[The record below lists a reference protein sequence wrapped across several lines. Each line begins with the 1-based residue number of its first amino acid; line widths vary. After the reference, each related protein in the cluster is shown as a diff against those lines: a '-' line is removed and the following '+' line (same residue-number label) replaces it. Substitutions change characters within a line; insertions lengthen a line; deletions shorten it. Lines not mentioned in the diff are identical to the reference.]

1 MLVFFRFASILFLIF
16 EKSDKQKN
24 CVRFFKICKY
34 TFLIFEK
41 GHKRKNC
48 VRFFKICKYTFQFD
62 YFFSIK
68 RSYRDFWGFYV
79 CFLMWLFFSMN
90 RGHID
95 IWCFYV
101 CFFNVI
107 IFLVWMGVIW
117 YFEVWIK
124 ISRVCRYPFLFILKS

>member
-68 RSYRDFWGFYV
+68 RSYRDF
-79 CFLMWLFFSMN
+79 
-90 RGHID
+90 
-95 IWCFYV
+95 
-101 CFFNVI
+101 
-107 IFLVWMGVIW
+107 
-117 YFEVWIK
+117 
-124 ISRVCRYPFLFILKS
+124 